1 MFNQNDYYVM
11 NQNKV
16 LNTIGESL
24 KIIGLQLQTLAP
36 PGGAPGPPESQNTDE
51 VDRPAEDAVS
61 CGQILDNCTNCLHV
75 PLPSEGE
82 DETMA
87 KTKIRIRVCVGY
99 NKDHSPVV
107 KQISADSELELADRV
122 AVTLMQSERRNE
134 FIRFADG
141 PVRSNVPLFKEYAE
155 EWFTVYKANRLKPT
169 TAGGYRTMLNTHLYP
184 TWGDTPLN
192 EITTKAIQEFLN
204 GRSDRSRKTLQE
216 LLTLLKAILE
226 SARKDRLIE
235 FNPADDRRLRIPSD
249 KKTERKA
256 LSMEDEKDILA
267 NISKLQKQDQRFLA
281 LLIYTGMRRGEILG
295 LMWDDIDLEENVIH
309 VRRNVTYPSGQND
322 PVIGTTKT
330 KSGVR
335 DIPIIPDLLKYITPF
350 GKGQFVMGEGKNP
363 VTMSINRRRMERIN
377 RVINL
382 HGATPHVF
390 RHSFATM
397 LNDSGAS
404 IKTIQSIIVQ
414 SDFKTTADRYRYTRG
429 DGKRIKK

>member
-1 MFNQNDYYVM
+1 MEEKKLFIKEVM
-11 NQNKV
+11 PNIF
-16 LNTIGESL
+16 LM
-24 KIIGLQLQTLAP
+24 
-36 PGGAPGPPESQNTDE
+36 DE
-51 VDRPAEDAVS
+51 AHEATGYLVVGNERACVID
-61 CGQILDNCTNCLHV
+61 
-75 PLPSEGE
+75 
-82 DETMA
+82 TMN
-87 KTKIRIRVCVGY
+87 GY
-99 NKDHSPVV
+99 NDLYQAVRELTDKPLTVVNTHGHPDHIFGNMFFQEAYLHP
-107 KQISADSELELADRV
+107 ADRELARMFVEDPEYQKM
-122 AVTLMQSERRNE
+122 LEER
-134 FIRFADG
+134 
-141 PVRSNVPLFKEYAE
+141 KTT
-155 EWFTVYKANRLKPT
+155 WFTVYKANRLKPT
-169 TAGGYRTMLNTHLYP
+169 TTGGYRTMLNTHLYP

-330 KSGVR
+330 RSGVR
-335 DIPIIPDLLKYITPF
+335 DIPIIPDLPKYITPF

-404 IKTIQSIIVQ
+404 IKTIQSIIGQ
-414 SDFKTTADRYRYTRG
+414 SDFKTTADRCCHARDSSKQKAVQDLNQLLTSN
-429 DGKRIKK
+429 